1 MQSPQLRRLLVVV
14 VGVLLSL
21 CRLAIAR
28 ILTSG
33 QLVCSLKLSSALSP
47 SLQLRLS
54 RPPSRLPVATNS
66 SRSNSG
72 LGSSL
77 SLSRS
82 RSLTRTLAELK
93 TTHSEHTFQCCCLFS
108 VHSLRSW
115 SCLIQFYSKRNLRSF
130 TRLLLATN
138 RRQQKLLA
146 DNREESQSSSSELHS
161 FASSISAFNLALCLL
176 FGAGKL

>member
-1 MQSPQLRRLLVVV
+1 MLECCSRCVDLLLL
-14 VGVLLSL
+14 GYSLLANLFAASNSRLLSL
-21 CRLAIAR
+21 PL
-28 ILTSG
+28 
-33 QLVCSLKLSSALSP
+33 
-47 SLQLRLS
+47 
-54 RPPSRLPVATNS
+54 
-66 SRSNSG
+66 SNSVSLVHP
-72 LGSSL
+72 LGCQLQPTVLAQTLVWVPL

-138 RRQQKLLA
+138 RWQQKLLA

>member
-1 MQSPQLRRLLVVV
+1 MSVALQSPQLRRLLVVV

-77 SLSRS
+77 SLPL
-82 RSLTRTLAELK
+82 SLFDSNTCRAKDYTLRAY
-93 TTHSEHTFQCCCLFS
+93 FS
-108 VHSLRSW
+108 M
-115 SCLIQFYSKRNLRSF
+115 
-130 TRLLLATN
+130 LLLVFSSLAS
-138 RRQQKLLA
+138 LL
-146 DNREESQSSSSELHS
+146 ELPY
-161 FASSISAFNLALCLL
+161 SILLQEKPALIHQTPS
-176 FGAGKL
+176 GD